1 MDIQKTSRGIS
12 SLFRLIFSP
21 IHKIV
26 GCHLGHKFQIMQPL
40 KPRTS
45 EKVLRLLSARSC
57 ICFVDWGIN
66 AVTLMHSLNKATV
79 TPSLRIALEV
89 PNLVDFIFADF
100 LEVFC
105 EFHHGNVT
113 IQLFD
118 LEKATP
124 LDSISGIE
132 EINLL

>member
-1 MDIQKTSRGIS
+1 MDIQKTSREIS

-21 IHKIV
+21 IYKIV
-26 GCHLGHKFQIMQPL
+26 GCHLGQSQIMQPL
-40 KPRTS
+40 KHGTS
-45 EKVLRLLSARSC
+45 EIVLRLLSARSC
-57 ICFVDWGIN
+57 ICFVGRGIN
-66 AVTLMHSLNKATV
+66 AVTLMHSLDKATV

-100 LEVFC
+100 LEVVC
-105 EFHHGNVT
+105 QFHHGNIT

-124 LDSISGIE
+124 LDSISGNE
-132 EINLL
+132 EI